1 MTSKHPGQHSGDLFR
16 RGRVDPCG
24 GWFGWWYWRFL
35 DESLG
40 IFTECL
46 IKRDLA
52 GHMNGV
58 DLAIMHLVGGHQT
71 DPGMVMVLVVPVEE
85 LAAEASGV
93 LDTAE
98 ASWEARLILQG
109 LEVAFRERVV
119 VGRVRAV
126 MRPGDA
132 STTRCCR
139 AVSARAGRGRRRVI
153 AGGAAKRTRSRARPR
168 STVARE
174 IPTAAQTAAVIPLT
188 GGRATTT
195 LVKARRRPAPSGFP
209 AGPQVFF
216 GRRRWLP
223 RGRGTA

>member
-58 DLAIMHLVGGHQT
+58 DLAIMHLVRGHQT
-71 DPGMVMVLVVPVEE
+71 DPRMVMVLVVPVEE

-98 ASWEARLILQG
+98 ASWEARLILQQG
-109 LEVAFRERVV
+109 C
-119 VGRVRAV
+119 
-126 MRPGDA
+126 
-132 STTRCCR
+132 STL
-139 AVSARAGRGRRRVI
+139 
-153 AGGAAKRTRSRARPR
+153 
-168 STVARE
+168 STVAPLE
-174 IPTAAQTAAVIPLT
+174 QGIEATQSGGVSVLAEGADLVAAQNVVAEAAQPGEDTRVV
-188 GGRATTT
+188 AN
-195 LVKARRRPAPSGFP
+195 A
-209 AGPQVFF
+209 
-216 GRRRWLP
+216 
-223 RGRGTA
+223 

>member
-132 STTRCCR
+132 E
-139 AVSARAGRGRRRVI
+139 VSEQERGGFRLHWAGEHSKSWGAGRCRLG
-153 AGGAAKRTRSRARPR
+153 SR
-168 STVARE
+168 
-174 IPTAAQTAAVIPLT
+174 LT
-188 GGRATTT
+188 G
-195 LVKARRRPAPSGFP
+195 
-209 AGPQVFF
+209 
-216 GRRRWLP
+216 
-223 RGRGTA
+223 RGWVWCRSWCGG